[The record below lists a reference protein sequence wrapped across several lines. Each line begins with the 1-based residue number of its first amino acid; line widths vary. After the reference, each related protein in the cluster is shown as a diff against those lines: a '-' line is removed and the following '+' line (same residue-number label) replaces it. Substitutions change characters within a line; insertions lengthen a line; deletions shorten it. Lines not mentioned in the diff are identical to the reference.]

1 VLVSLDEI
9 TRSEARLPMNLAH
22 AADLAYAAS
31 APPGGGGGP
40 AAFVQPLIL
49 FGAMF
54 AIFYFIV
61 LRPQQRQKADR
72 ERMLAAVKKGDR
84 VVTTSGMHG
93 TVVSLAEHT
102 VTLRVADQV
111 KLEFDR
117 TAIGRVA
124 AVTGDKDA

>member
-1 VLVSLDEI
+1 
-9 TRSEARLPMNLAH
+9 MNLAH

-31 APPGGGGGP
+31 APPGGGGP

-61 LRPQQRQKADR
+61 LRPQQRQKAER

-93 TVVSLAEHT
+93 TVLSLTEHT

-111 KLEFDR
+111 KIEFDR

-124 AVTGDKDA
+124 AATGDKDA

>member
-1 VLVSLDEI
+1 
-9 TRSEARLPMNLAH
+9 MNFAY

-31 APPGGGGGP
+31 APPGNSGGP

-61 LRPQQRQKADR
+61 LRPQQRQKAER
-72 ERMLAAVKKGDR
+72 ERMLSAIKKGDR

-93 TVVSLAEHT
+93 TVIGLGEHT

-117 TAIGRVA
+117 SAVGRVVVA
-124 AVTGDKDA
+124 TGGDKDA